1 MAHHHKDIP
10 AAPANSP
17 EQDAE
22 AIHAAVKGLGT
33 NEKGLI
39 AVLGHRTKAQV
50 QQIDVVYHQKYNVSL
65 EKALIGD
72 TGGNFRELL
81 SWRVKTKVEV
91 RKALLL
97 KATKGAGT
105 AERYLIDVLA
115 PASNAD
121 IIEVYQNDPT
131 TIVNVLNDV
140 KHGNFA
146 KTIKELIKG
155 KRQEWEQINEA
166 DVDRVADQFYKAGEG
181 KLGTDEDTFTTL
193 LTTHGPVFLDRVSA
207 HYQAKHKHNLTTAIH
222 KETSGH
228 YQDLLEAL
236 TKPPLV
242 YYADRLYTAMHGAG
256 TDERAINFIFGIL
269 DFDELRAV
277 SQLFEQRHKTPLE
290 KYIKGDTSGDYEDLL
305 VAMLHN

>member
-1 MAHHHKDIP
+1 MSHHKDIP

-17 EQDAE
+17 EQDAD
-22 AIHAAVKGLGT
+22 AIHAAIKGAGT
-33 NEKGLI
+33 DEKGLV
-39 AVLGHRTKAQV
+39 AVLGHRTKPQV
-50 QQIDVVYHQKYNVSL
+50 VMIDAAYQHKYKESL

-91 RKALLL
+91 RKALLG

-105 AERYLIDVLA
+105 AEKYLIDVLA
-115 PASNAD
+115 PATNAE
-121 IIEVYQNDPT
+121 ILEVYQNDPT
-131 TIVNVLNDV
+131 TIVKVLNDV
-140 KHGNFA
+140 EHGNFA
-146 KTIKELIKG
+146 KTIKELFKA

-166 DVDRVADQFYKAGEG
+166 DVDRVAEQFYKAGEG

-193 LTTHGPVFLDRVSA
+193 LTTHGPTFLDRVSS
-207 HYQAKHKHNLTTAIH
+207 HYQAKHKHSLTQAIH

-242 YYADRLYTAMHGAG
+242 YYADRLFSAMHGAG
-256 TDERAINFIFGIL
+256 TDERAINYVFAVL
-269 DFDELRAV
+269 DFEELRAV
-277 SQLFEQRHKTPLE
+277 AHLFEQRHKTPLE
-290 KYIKGDTSGDYEDLL
+290 KYIKSDTSGHYEELL
-305 VAMLHN
+305 VALLHN